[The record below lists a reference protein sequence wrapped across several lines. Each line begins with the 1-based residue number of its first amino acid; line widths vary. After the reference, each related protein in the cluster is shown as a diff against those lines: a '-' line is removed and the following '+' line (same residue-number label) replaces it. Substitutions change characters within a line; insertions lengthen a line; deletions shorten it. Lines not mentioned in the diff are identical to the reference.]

1 MKTTTPAQRLAHLKT
16 KGYRAHPFQQ
26 CWPIRYADDGGAAYH
41 ELSQLAGLREVGAA
55 HEVAPRLVDHRG
67 WYRDAFMD
75 ETLCGFVWRL
85 PARNGQPLFIAGFK
99 DENAGA
105 FTLDASRGRVRTF
118 STERDAARAA
128 DELARVHAEEE
139 REHSEKWQ
147 EASRAND
154 EREEAREELKAA
166 REEARRLV
174 AALREQREAGAIV
187 PALCEVL
194 RAKVEEC
201 RETMRE
207 ALGRIA
213 RHGEAIE
220 ELGMAG
226 EF

>member
-16 KGYRAHPFQQ
+16 KGYRTHPFPQ

-85 PARNGQPLFIAGFK
+85 PARNGQSLFVAGFK
-99 DENAGA
+99 DENAGTV
-105 FTLDASRGRVRTF
+105 TLDTSRGRVCTF

-128 DELARVHAEEE
+128 DELARIHAEEE
-139 REHSEKWQ
+139 REYSEKWQ
-147 EASRAND
+147 EARRHDD
-154 EREEAREELKAA
+154 EREEAREELKVA
-166 REEARRLV
+166 REEARRMV
-174 AALREQREAGAIV
+174 DALRQQRSAGTIV
-187 PALCEVL
+187 PALCDVL
-194 RAKVEEC
+194 RAKVRDCHEG
-201 RETMRE
+201 MRR
-207 ALGRIA
+207 ALRSIA
-213 RHGEAIE
+213 EHGDAIE
-220 ELGMAG
+220 ELGMTG